1 MIRSMTAFARVARET
16 AHGTLTWELRS
27 VNHRYLE
34 TVFRLPEDWRFLE
47 PDLREATARRIRR
60 GKLEAVLRITPSDGE
75 AEGALRLDEARLE
88 AVIAA
93 AEQVAGRLRDPA
105 PVDPLAVL
113 GWPGVIGVEEADTE
127 ALQAGILD
135 AYREALDVLVATR
148 EREGARLAETLRE
161 RLAAMRPLVEAARER
176 LPRVLRVLETLRQRL
191 RERVAEAVAE
201 PDADRLEQELVYLA
215 QKLDVAEELDR
226 LAHHIDEVERV
237 LGQDQPVG
245 RRLDFLMQELHREA
259 NTLGA
264 KSVDSRLTDISVEL
278 KVLIEQMREQVQNIE

>member
-1 MIRSMTAFARVARET
+1 MIRSMTAFARTERDTSSA
-16 AHGTLTWELRS
+16 TLTWELRS

-34 TVFRLPEDWRFLE
+34 AVFRLPEDWRALE
-47 PDLREATARRIRR
+47 PALREATSRRLRR
-60 GKLEAVLRITPSDGE
+60 GKLEATLRLTPNPA
-75 AEGALRLDEARLE
+75 AETALRLEEARLQ

-93 AEQVAGRLRDPA
+93 VEEVAARLRNPA

-113 GWPGVIGVEEADTE
+113 AWPGV
-127 ALQAGILD
+127 QAGEVQDAEVLREAIL
-135 AYREALDVLVATR
+135 ALYREALDILVATR
-148 EREGARLAETLRE
+148 EREGARLAEALRE
-161 RLAAMRPLVEAARER
+161 RLAAMRPLVARARER
-176 LPRVLRVLETLRQRL
+176 MPEVIEAMRRRL
-191 RERVAEAVAE
+191 RERLAEAVAE
-201 PDADRLEQELVYLA
+201 PDAERLEQELVYLA

-226 LAHHIDEVERV
+226 LDHHIDEVERV

-264 KSVDSRLTDISVEL
+264 KAADATLTDLSVEL

>member
-1 MIRSMTAFARVARET
+1 MIRSMTAFARVTRET
-16 AHGTLTWELRS
+16 EFGTLTWELRS

-47 PDLREATARRIRR
+47 PELREATARRIRR
-60 GKLEAVLRITPSDGE
+60 GKLEATLRITPPPGE
-75 AEGALRLDEARLE
+75 AEGALRLEEARLA

-113 GWPGVIGVEEADTE
+113 GWPGVIGAEEADTE
-127 ALQAGILD
+127 VLQSEILT
-135 AYREALDVLVATR
+135 AYREALDVLVETR
-148 EREGARLAETLRE
+148 EREGARLAETIRE
-161 RLAAMRPLVEAARER
+161 RLAAMRPLVEAARAR
-176 LPRVLRVLETLRQRL
+176 LPEVLETLRRHL
-191 RERVAEAVAE
+191 RERVAETVAE

-264 KSVDSRLTDISVEL
+264 KSADSRLTDISVEL